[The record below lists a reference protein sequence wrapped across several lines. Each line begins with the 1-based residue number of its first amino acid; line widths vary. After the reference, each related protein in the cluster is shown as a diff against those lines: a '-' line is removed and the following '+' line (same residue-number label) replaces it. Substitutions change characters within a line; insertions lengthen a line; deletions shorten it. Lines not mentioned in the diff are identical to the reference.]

1 MPLERSVSLT
11 QATIYGIGVILG
23 AGIYALIGVA
33 AGITGNTLWLAF
45 IIAAIIAGLT
55 ALSYAELVSRYPK
68 SGAESVFAL
77 KAFKSARI
85 AFFIG
90 FVFLLS
96 NLFSVAT
103 VAFGFATYFKLFFLI
118 SPLVVAL
125 VVIVAAAIIN
135 FSGIQESVFLNTLFT
150 FIEAIGLI
158 LIIIFGLPYLGQVNL
173 LEGINGASGFD
184 LAPSIFAGVALVF
197 FAFLGFEGIANIA
210 EEVKD
215 AKNVVPKAMILALVI
230 STIIYVL
237 VAMVSV
243 SVVSPSILSEASTST
258 QASTHGPL
266 ALVAESVI
274 MPGFGFWLSIIALF
288 ATFNTVLILLIV
300 CSRYIY
306 GLASQKLLPK
316 IFTVVNKKT
325 KTPTNAIVASAGI
338 AILFLVVGNLETLG
352 NLTTSAI
359 FLVFFLV
366 NLSLIAIR
374 LREKQQE
381 NYLSPINFG
390 KLPIP
395 AILGAIFCAFM
406 LLTQYWQNTTILG
419 ITLPLI
425 IWSLIIYLLAFPI
438 YEYFS
443 RKNKTKISGF

>member
-1 MPLERSVSLT
+1 MPLERSVSLA

-33 AGITGNTLWLAF
+33 AGITGNALWLAF
-45 IIAAIIAGLT
+45 IVAAIIAGLT
-55 ALSYAELVSRYPK
+55 ALSYAELVSRFPK

-77 KAFKSARI
+77 KAFKSARL

-118 SPLVVAL
+118 SPIIVAL

-135 FSGIQESVFLNTLFT
+135 FLGIQESVFLNNLFT
-150 FIEAIGLI
+150 FIEAVGLI
-158 LIIIFGLPYLGQVNL
+158 LIIIFGLPYIGQVNL
-173 LEGINGASGFD
+173 LEGINGTSGFE
-184 LAPSIFAGVALVF
+184 LAPSIFSGVALVF

-215 AKNVVPKAMILALVI
+215 AKKVVPKAMIFALVI

-237 VAMVSV
+237 VALVAV
-243 SVVSPSILSEASTST
+243 SVVNPTTLSEASKTSGSIT
-258 QASTHGPL
+258 QGPL
-266 ALVAESVI
+266 ALVAESTI

-306 GLASQKLLPK
+306 GLAEQKLLPK
-316 IFTVVNKKT
+316 IFRVINRKT

-338 AILFLVVGNLETLG
+338 AMLFLSLGNLHTLG
-352 NLTTSAI
+352 NLTTAAI
-359 FLVFFLV
+359 FLVFFFV
-366 NLSLIAIR
+366 NISLIAIR

-381 NYLSPINFG
+381 NYVSPLNFG
-390 KLPIP
+390 KVPLPSVI
-395 AILGAIFCAFM
+395 GALFCAFM
-406 LLTQYWQNTTILG
+406 LLTQYWQGTIIFG
-419 ITLPLI
+419 IELPLI
-425 IWSLIIYLLAFPI
+425 IWSLIVYLLALPI